1 MAYPDFFFLM
11 FYFIAACIHVLGWSG
26 LICVTMCRHWS
37 LDYTLHD
44 NVSTGSP
51 LIVWKLGPIKF
62 QNHIICKSLKLQYK
76 YYLHSIILADLQNQY
91 CEAFGVLRHWAPS
104 GMSAGFHGGQAV
116 AKRSQN
122 YSQTFS
128 TSLHSDNQLTFQR
141 DLNANTLQWH
151 CTK

>member
-1 MAYPDFFFLM
+1 MAYPDFFFLL

-51 LIVWKLGPIKF
+51 LIVWKMGPIKF

-76 YYLHSIILADLQNQY
+76 YYLHSIILA
-91 CEAFGVLRHWAPS
+91 
-104 GMSAGFHGGQAV
+104 GFHGGQAV
-116 AKRSQN
+116 AKRYQN

-128 TSLHSDNQLTFQR
+128 NSLHSMITSWLSRGISMPIHSNDTV
-141 DLNANTLQWH
+141 LNKVKPH
-151 CTK
+151 YS